1 MPNLRRQNQYK
12 PLLFTTTVRNPERLK
27 GMLAIL
33 KSYNGKT
40 LTNQLAEEVAG
51 ELIRAGIYC
60 PTRVSESIRQKWD
73 DEQPLSNEEV
83 KDVLRTNPQDHKEAG
98 FDRGWASRFD
108 TWFKLAK
115 ELGFVFY
122 EMSQPIQFSVIGLKL
137 ADTEHPEFEQQAFLN
152 AFAKYQRNNPLRRV
166 SNENAPLILL
176 IEVIKKINSDPD
188 FNDVGVTKLEIP
200 LFLTWRDNNAESLCR
215 KIKEIRAEHGYEP
228 SWEVILNVVDEL
240 TEGRHAS
247 MPDKTIMVEYVDDF
261 LRKMRLTGLITVR
274 GFGRF
279 IDINKKEVAKI
290 DYLIEKYSQYVK
302 YPTEREYFDYISS
315 VDESL
320 ISIERV
326 YDTNLV
332 EEKALLLKWADHF
345 SWQTI
350 RTEILKLTTSS
361 PSSSDKVLSLI
372 PSPLRLE
379 FLTSL
384 AVLSKFPEAIIKP
397 NYISDDEGLPSSHA
411 PGNGADIECFENEK
425 CTLLE
430 VTLLNGVAQV
440 QREMAP
446 ISRHLQDKKKENGS
460 AITFF
465 IAPVIHQDTLRWV
478 DFIKTRDNLDIY
490 SFSILDFV
498 EKLEITHSSLY
509 ELGMLSNLT
518 T

>member
-1 MPNLRRQNQYK
+1 
-12 PLLFTTTVRNPERLK
+12 
-27 GMLAIL
+27 MLSIL
-33 KSYNGKT
+33 KAYNGKT

-51 ELIRAGIYC
+51 ELIRVGIYH
-60 PTRVSESIRQKWD
+60 PIRVNESIKQKWN
-73 DEQPLSNEEV
+73 DELPLTDEELLG
-83 KDVLRTNPQDHKEAG
+83 VLRTNPQNHKEAG
-98 FDRGWASRFD
+98 FDKGWASRFD

-122 EMSQPIQFSVIGLKL
+122 EMGQPILFSAIGLKL

-176 IEVIKKINSDPD
+176 LEVIKKINADPN
-188 FNDVGVTKLEIP
+188 FNNAGVTKLEIP
-200 LFLTWRDNNAESLCR
+200 LFLTWRDNNAEALYQ
-215 KIKEIRAEHGYEP
+215 KIKEIRREHGYEP
-228 SWEVILNVVDEL
+228 SWEVVLRVVDEL
-240 TEGRHAS
+240 MGGRHAS

-279 IDINKKEVAKI
+279 IDINKKEAAKI
-290 DYLIEKYSQYVK
+290 DYIIGKYSDYLK
-302 YPTEREYFDYISS
+302 YNTEKEYFNYISS
-315 VDESL
+315 IDEKL
-320 ISIERV
+320 ISIGQV
-326 YDTNLV
+326 YDTNLA
-332 EEKALLLKWADHF
+332 EEKALLLKWVNHY

-350 RTEILKLTTSS
+350 KSEIIKLTTSK
-361 PSSSDKVLSLI
+361 PSSPDKVLSLI
-372 PSPLRLE
+372 PGPLRLE

-384 AVLSKFPEAIIKP
+384 AVLSKFPNAVVKP

-411 PGNGADIECFENEK
+411 PGNGADIECFEGEK

-446 ISRHLQDKKKENGS
+446 ISRHLQNKKNENHS

-465 IAPVIHQDTLRWV
+465 IAPIIHQDTEVWV
-478 DFIKTRDNLDIY
+478 DFIKTRDDLDIY
-490 SFSILDFV
+490 SFSILEFI
-498 EKLEITHSSLY
+498 EKLEINHSSLY
-509 ELGMLSNLT
+509 ELGILSDFT